1 MYEVHQREWNSG
13 NKVAVIFK
21 SKNLQECIDFRNKW
35 EQAIDKLYE
44 GTHVGDEC
52 CYFASVYNTE
62 KNDYLKYLIKED
74 GNYHK
79 V

>member
-13 NKVAVIFK
+13 NKVAIIFK
-21 SKNLQECIDFRNKW
+21 SKDLQECLNFKNAW
-35 EQAIDKLYE
+35 SLSMDKLYE

-52 CYFASVYNTE
+52 CHFASIYNTE
-62 KNDYLKYLIKED
+62 KDDYLRYWIDEK
-74 GNYHK
+74 GHYHE

>member
-21 SKNLQECIDFRNKW
+21 SKNLQECIDFRQKW
-35 EQAIDKLYE
+35 EQVMDKLYE

-52 CYFASVYNTE
+52 CHFASVYNPE
-62 KNDYLKYLIKED
+62 KDDYIKYLLGKD
-74 GNYHK
+74 NRYHEL
-79 V
+79 